1 MTPAPARPLSDT
13 WLKRYRPVATPRARL
28 VCLPHGGGTA
38 AYFRPWAELLPADV
52 ELVAV
57 QYPGR
62 HDRLAEDCVTS
73 MEAMADAVTAAL
85 EPVLDRPFAL
95 FGHSMGATV
104 GYEVVLRLEAQQAP
118 PIRLFASGQGA
129 PRAHRAPDPQL
140 HLVDDAAML
149 AGVGALGGMY
159 ETLLADPDLAEF
171 ILPSLR
177 GDLRL
182 METYVPAPA
191 QQVSVPV
198 TACTGDA
205 DPGVSVAE
213 AAEWERMTTAEFELR
228 TYAGGHFFL
237 MEQQEEV
244 LGAILSGLSATAAQS
259 D

>member
-1 MTPAPARPLSDT
+1 MTSTPAGPLSDA
-13 WLKRYRPVATPRARL
+13 WLKRYRPAVAPRARL

-38 AYFRPWAELLPADV
+38 AFFRPWVEVLPADV

-62 HDRLAEDCVTS
+62 HDRLTEGCVTS
-73 MEAMADAVTAAL
+73 MDAMADAVTAAI

-95 FGHSMGATV
+95 FGHSMGATI
-104 GYEVVLRLEAQQAP
+104 GYEVVLRLEAQQVP
-118 PIRLFASGQGA
+118 PVRLFASGQRA
-129 PRAHRAPDPQL
+129 PRARRAAEPQL

-149 AGVGALGGMY
+149 AGVGAFGGMY

-182 METYVPAPA
+182 METYAPAPGR
-191 QQVSVPV
+191 QVSVPV

-205 DPGVSVAE
+205 DPGVSVEE
-213 AAEWERMTTAEFELR
+213 AAAWERMTTGEFELR
-228 TYAGGHFFL
+228 TYTGGHFFL
-237 MEQQEEV
+237 MEHRENLV
-244 LGAILSGLSATAAQS
+244 GDLLAALTPRRP
-259 D
+259 